1 MDKTILLAS
10 FIFPERQAWF
20 LSYLE
25 NKFNITK
32 EKVFGYSNID
42 DESRIIL
49 TFKLNIQDGERLNLK
64 ELFPNAIIIH
74 KKGDALY
81 TINALNALIDFENPE
96 SKGNIDYKSIKIDW
110 SKYQNKLI
118 LIDNKELALLNIKR
132 IF

>member
-10 FIFPERQAWF
+10 FIFPERKEWF
-20 LSYLE
+20 LGYLE
-25 NKFNITK
+25 NKFSIPR

-42 DESRIIL
+42 DESRIIM
-49 TFKLNIQDGERLNLK
+49 TFKLNIKDGQHLNLK

-81 TINALNALIDFENPE
+81 TINALNALIELENPE
-96 SKGNIDYKSIKIDW
+96 SKGNIDFKSIKIDW
-110 SKYQNKLI
+110 SKYQNSFI
-118 LIDNKELALLNIKR
+118 IIDNKELILLKIKR